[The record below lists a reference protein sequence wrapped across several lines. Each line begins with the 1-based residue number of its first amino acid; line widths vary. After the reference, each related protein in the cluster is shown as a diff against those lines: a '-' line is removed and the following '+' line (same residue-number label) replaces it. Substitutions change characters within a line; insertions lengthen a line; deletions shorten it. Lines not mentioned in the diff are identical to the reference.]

1 MTYYQQIIELNPD
14 LMNNSKLIEKN
25 SENLDYNDIL
35 SGVDGFLNDNA
46 QDLEVKSIKEAKMC
60 FHAMKDIYNNR
71 MREYVSELNYIS
83 NKLEKYDEILS
94 KKLFFFLSFLNNF
107 RKNKGN

>member
-1 MTYYQQIIELNPD
+1 MSYYQAIVEGNPD
-14 LMNNSKLIEKN
+14 LKKNIKYAEKTVQ
-25 SENLDYNDIL
+25 NLDYSNIM
-35 SGVDGFLNDNA
+35 SECENFLNDNS
-46 QDLEVKSIKEAKMC
+46 QELEIKSMQEATLC

-94 KKLFFFLSFLNNF
+94 KK
-107 RKNKGN
+107 

>member
-1 MTYYQQIIELNPD
+1 MDKTN
-14 LMNNSKLIEKN
+14 
-25 SENLDYNDIL
+25 ENLDYNDIL
-35 SGVDGFLNDNA
+35 NDVDGFLNDNVK
-46 QDLEVKSIKEAKMC
+46 DLDVKSIPQAKLC

-94 KKLFFFLSFLNNF
+94 KK
-107 RKNKGN
+107 